1 VFLASYLTSNKVTP
15 IARAELGMPAA
26 IATPTI
32 FVPISYHEDQ
42 RKFSI
47 VVGDATKA
55 NVYKYSTHPSFSEPT
70 TDTTVVTPEA
80 WRNIFI
86 LYSSIGN
93 GFISLNKCQYIGN
106 FHLLL

>member
-1 VFLASYLTSNKVTP
+1 VFLPNYLPLNKVTP
-15 IARAELGMPAA
+15 IARAELAMPAA

-32 FVPISYHEDQ
+32 FIPIAFFEDQ

-55 NVYKYSTHPSFSEPT
+55 NVYFYMTHPSFSEPT

-86 LYSSIGN
+86 LYSSN
-93 GFISLNKCQYIGN
+93 GTSFTSHGR
-106 FHLLL
+106 